1 VIRRLESQTLRDS
14 PPSGMEGEHRINS
27 VKDGKVLY
35 RIADPLELKETSAAE
50 GLAVDPKG
58 NVYGAEVGP
67 RQLVKHDRQS
77 QRGI

>member
-1 VIRRLESQTLRDS
+1 
-14 PPSGMEGEHRINS
+14 MEGEHRINS

-58 NVYGAEVGP
+58 NVYGAVVR
-67 RQLVKHDRQS
+67 RQMLERHVQK
-77 QRGI
+77 